1 MKQFSTRRLAMAALC
16 VALGVILPITV
27 HSIPR
32 AGQILLPM
40 HLHVLLCGLACGWPF
55 GLACGILTPLLSSLV
70 TGMPP
75 AAMLPAMVCE
85 LAAYGLISGVLSQ
98 VVHTGKRPADLY
110 IQLIGAMLIGR
121 VVYGV
126 MNALVFSAGSYSM
139 AVFVSAAFVTALP
152 GIIIQLVALPPL
164 VLLLEKAR
172 LLESPY
178 AVAA

>member
-1 MKQFSTRRLAMAALC
+1 MELDLTARRNLELTET
-16 VALGVILPITV
+16 LRGGEKKG
-27 HSIPR
+27 S
-32 AGQILLPM
+32 LLWVLDKTCTPM
-40 HLHVLLCGLACGWPF
+40 GHRLIRSWLER
-55 GLACGILTPLLSSLV
+55 PLLSPV
-70 TGMPP
+70 Q
-75 AAMLPAMVCE
+75 
-85 LAAYGLISGVLSQ
+85 I
-98 VVHTGKRPADLY
+98 GKRQGAVADLVGDSVARQE
-110 IQLIGAMLIGR
+110 IARELKEVTDLERLIGR